1 MQTARNRPGR
11 PGATGRSRTVAL
23 AASLALVVNLLAPMI
38 GGMLSAAMA
47 DGVWIQIC
55 TSDGIEYRRVDFDG
69 EGETEPAKNHFD
81 ECQVCAHC
89 SVPCGKKAFVHAA
102 ADWAGPG
109 FADGRV
115 AWTDN
120 PAIRSPAA
128 AHGILKRAPPAA

>member
-1 MQTARNRPGR
+1 MYT
-11 PGATGRSRTVAL
+11 TRSRTDRPTLRRTVVL

-38 GGMLSAAMA
+38 GGMLSAALA

-69 EGETEPAKNHFD
+69 ETGGETEPAENHFA

-89 SVPCGKKAFVHAA
+89 SISCGKKVLARAV

-109 FADGRV
+109 FADDRV
-115 AWTDN
+115 SWVDH
-120 PAIRSPAA
+120 PAIHSPAA
-128 AHGILKRAPPAA
+128 ARGILKRAPPVV

>member
-1 MQTARNRPGR
+1 MQT
-11 PGATGRSRTVAL
+11 TGSRTDRPTPRRAVVL

-38 GGMLSAAMA
+38 GGMLSAALA

-69 EGETEPAKNHFD
+69 EAGGETEPAENHFA

-89 SVPCGKKAFVHAA
+89 SISCGKKVLARAV

-109 FADGRV
+109 FADDRV
-115 AWTDN
+115 SWVDH
-120 PAIRSPAA
+120 PAIHSPAA
-128 AHGILKRAPPAA
+128 ARGILKRAPPIV

>member
-1 MQTARNRPGR
+1 MQT
-11 PGATGRSRTVAL
+11 TGSRTDRPTTRRAVVL

-38 GGMLSAAMA
+38 GGMLSAALA

-69 EGETEPAKNHFD
+69 ETGGETEPAENHFA

-89 SVPCGKKAFVHAA
+89 SISCGKKVLARAV

-109 FADGRV
+109 FADDRV
-115 AWTDN
+115 SWVDH
-120 PAIRSPAA
+120 PAIHSPAA
-128 AHGILKRAPPAA
+128 ARGILKRAPPIV